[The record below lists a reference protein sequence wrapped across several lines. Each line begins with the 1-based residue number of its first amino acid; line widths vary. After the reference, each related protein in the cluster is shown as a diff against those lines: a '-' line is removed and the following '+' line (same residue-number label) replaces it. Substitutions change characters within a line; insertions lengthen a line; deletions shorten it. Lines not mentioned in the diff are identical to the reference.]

1 MPTKTALAT
10 PEEPKRPRKNR
21 RTRANNEGSI
31 FPYKN
36 GWAGYVWVTTPEGKK
51 TRKWAYGKTRE
62 ETHEKWL
69 KLHEQARVGPVATKH
84 ETVAAFLKR
93 WLNEVVEPNREPT
106 TYVAYEPLVR
116 LYIVPGI
123 GKKRLDKLTVR
134 DVQTWLNTLPTLC
147 TCCDQR
153 KDHKR
158 PENKRRCCSIGQC
171 CKSYPARYTIIG
183 IRRTLRAALNHA
195 IKEELIS
202 KNVAALT
209 TLPSASKTK
218 KRRQQAVW
226 SVDEA
231 RRFLEHL
238 RAVDDP
244 LYAAYVLIL
253 VLGLRRGEAL
263 GLTWTCVD
271 LDAEELTIANQLTR
285 VRRELLHR
293 NTTKTDDSTASL
305 PLLGLCITALQHR
318 QHKQE
323 KARKEAGNDW
333 NASDLVFTTKH
344 GTPIEPRNFNRAFEA
359 HCRKAGVPRIRVHDT
374 RHTCA
379 SLLAALDVH
388 PRTAMRILRH
398 SQISV
403 TMNVYTQIPN
413 PETRKALDKLN
424 QSLDQTND

>member
-1 MPTKTALAT
+1 MGK
-10 PEEPKRPRKNR
+10 
-21 RTRANNEGSI
+21 RANGEGSV
-31 FPYKN
+31 FPYKD

-69 KLHEQARVGPVATKH
+69 KLHELANKGPVPTRH
-84 ETVAAFLKR
+84 PTVAAYLTR
-93 WLNEVVEPNREPT
+93 WLAEVVEPNLEPT

-116 LYIVPGI
+116 LYIIPGL

-147 TCCDQR
+147 TCCDQK

-158 PENKRRCCSIGQC
+158 PEDKRMCCALGKC
-171 CKSYPARYTIIG
+171 CKSYPSRSTIAA
-183 IRRTLRAALNHA
+183 IRRTLRAALNQA
-195 IKEELIS
+195 IREEMIS

-218 KRRQQAVW
+218 KKRQYPVW

-238 RAVDDP
+238 RAADDP

-253 VLGLRRGEAL
+253 VLGLRRGEVL
-263 GLTWTCVD
+263 GLVWDCVD
-271 LDAEELTIANQLTR
+271 LDGEELRIAHQLTR
-285 VRRELLHR
+285 VSGRLLHR
-293 NTTKTDDSTASL
+293 DRTKTDDSTASL
-305 PLLGLCITALQHR
+305 PLLGLCVTALRHR
-318 QHKQE
+318 QEVQREARETAGE
-323 KARKEAGNDW
+323 KWQD
-333 NASDLVFTTKH
+333 SDLVFTTRN
-344 GTPIEPRNFNRAFEA
+344 GTPIEPRNLNRAFDA

-388 PRTAMRILRH
+388 PRVAMRILRH
-398 SQISV
+398 SQISM
-403 TMNVYTQIPN
+403 TMNVYTQIPS
-413 PETRKALDKLN
+413 PETRKALERLN
-424 QSLDQTND
+424 ESLDGGD

>member
-1 MPTKTALAT
+1 MGK
-10 PEEPKRPRKNR
+10 
-21 RTRANNEGSI
+21 RANGEGSV
-31 FPYKN
+31 FPYKD

-69 KLHEQARVGPVATKH
+69 KLHELANKGPVPTKH
-84 ETVAAFLKR
+84 PTVAAYLTR
-93 WLNEVVEPNREPT
+93 WLAEVVEPNREPT

-116 LYIVPGI
+116 LYIVPGL

-147 TCCDQR
+147 TCCDQK

-158 PENKRRCCSIGQC
+158 PEGRRKCCALGEC
-171 CKSYPARYTIIG
+171 CKSYPSRSTIAA
-183 IRRTLRAALNHA
+183 IRRTLRAALNQA
-195 IKEELIS
+195 IREEMIS

-209 TLPSASKTK
+209 MVPSASKTK
-218 KRRQQAVW
+218 KKRHYPVW

-253 VLGLRRGEAL
+253 VLGLRRGEVL
-263 GLTWTCVD
+263 GLVWDCVD
-271 LDAEELTIANQLTR
+271 LDGEELHIAHQLTR
-285 VRRELLHR
+285 VSGKLLHR
-293 NTTKTDDSTASL
+293 DRTKTDDSTASL
-305 PLLGLCITALQHR
+305 PLLGLCIAALKHR
-318 QHKQE
+318 QDAQREARESAGE
-323 KARKEAGNDW
+323 KWQD
-333 NASDLVFTTKH
+333 SDLVFTTRK
-344 GTPIEPRNFNRAFEA
+344 GTPIEPRNLNRAFEA

-388 PRTAMRILRH
+388 PRVAMRILRH
-398 SQISV
+398 SQISM
-403 TMNVYTQIPN
+403 TMNVYTQISS
-413 PETRKALDKLN
+413 PETRKALGRLA
-424 QSLDQTND
+424 QTLQHGD